1 MNYCRKCL
9 KFICNHCKNSK
20 EHKTHKTISV
30 NKNNL
35 IESEKINVLILKKDS
50 NIEISKRYEINFNHL
65 NLLKHPLG
73 EKLF

>member
-1 MNYCRKCL
+1 M

-35 IESEKINVLILKKDS
+35 IESAKINVLILKKDS

-65 NLLKHPLG
+65 N
-73 EKLF
+73 